1 MTLGVTV
8 LLIFPLSYVMLI
20 SGIEVSGLINKIQD
34 DFQISE
40 IRRILDQTI
49 IGLPLSDS
57 MREFLDTTLRNNI
70 EGIVITIK
78 DFAIMVLKSVANF
91 VKPVYLFYHYYDL
104 FSLLLL
110 P

>member
-1 MTLGVTV
+1 MIMTLGVTV

-49 IGLPLSDS
+49 TGLPLSDT

-70 EGIVITIK
+70 EAVSYTHLR
-78 DFAIMVLKSVANF
+78 A
-91 VKPVYLFYHYYDL
+91 HET
-104 FSLLLL
+104 
-110 P
+110 